1 MSNAVITSAARS
13 GRSSAGFAARLR
25 RWAATVAAMMDTW
38 DARVR
43 QRRHLRTL
51 DDHMLKDIGL
61 TRGEVIFESRKLP
74 WQC

>member
-13 GRSSAGFAARLR
+13 SRPTAGFAARLR
-25 RWAATVAAMMDTW
+25 RWATALAEALDAW
-38 DARVR
+38 DARAR

>member
-1 MSNAVITSAARS
+1 MSNAVATSAATS
-13 GRSSAGFAARLR
+13 GRPTAGLAARLR
-25 RWAATVAAMMDTW
+25 RWAAAVAATMHTW
-38 DARVR
+38 DARAR
-43 QRRHLRTL
+43 QRHHLRSL

>member
-1 MSNAVITSAARS
+1 MSNAVITSTATS
-13 GRSSAGFAARLR
+13 GRPTAGFAAWLR
-25 RWAATVAAMMDTW
+25 RWAAAVAAMMLSW
-38 DARVR
+38 DDRAR
-43 QRRHLRTL
+43 QRRHLRSL